1 VKAAEDAALKRAE
14 KVLKREIEPATV
26 AYREMKVLFDIDPV
40 TIQRSGVKPE
50 KETIL
55 LPRRGGFVEVHPF
68 RTDKI
73 KNLKRGR
80 RGRAQAR
87 HPDRITKREALDT
100 YLIGQKTL
108 YKYRSKK
115 KGGEGK
121 KHRALGSTIHTW
133 IQKDGALEI
142 SKEDCELIKAWR
154 EARPKTAAAKQFL
167 ERELQAGPQA
177 KASLV
182 VKAQEL
188 GIGTWLL
195 EKVREMPCSGVGSA
209 YRGRSGEAW
218 WYMIGIHEPPAR
230 QRCRGPVLSKAIAFA
245 RGHLGR
251 GSCELA
257 RMTAGKISQTTFSR
271 ALREMGSAT
280 PVSKGAQ
287 DRSAMTGAPALV
299 LGEFGEK
306 AMVHGRPCQP
316 VTLATHD
323 ILKALLEAGPDGL
336 NKDELD
342 AHSGHPNARQYLRR
356 LLDREPVWASIV
368 KLPGR
373 PWGRYRIELAT

>member
-167 ERELQAGPQA
+167 ERELQVSPD
-177 KASLV
+177 
-182 VKAQEL
+182 
-188 GIGTWLL
+188 I
-195 EKVREMPCSGVGSA
+195 RF
-209 YRGRSGEAW
+209 
-218 WYMIGIHEPPAR
+218 
-230 QRCRGPVLSKAIAFA
+230 CRLIPTSSFA
-245 RGHLGR
+245 
-251 GSCELA
+251 A
-257 RMTAGKISQTTFSR
+257 
-271 ALREMGSAT
+271 
-280 PVSKGAQ
+280 
-287 DRSAMTGAPALV
+287 
-299 LGEFGEK
+299 
-306 AMVHGRPCQP
+306 
-316 VTLATHD
+316 
-323 ILKALLEAGPDGL
+323 
-336 NKDELD
+336 
-342 AHSGHPNARQYLRR
+342 
-356 LLDREPVWASIV
+356 
-368 KLPGR
+368 
-373 PWGRYRIELAT
+373 